1 MVLPIIGAVVGAG
14 LNMASSAAQTSAQ
27 NDAIRA
33 QNQAT
38 MDNYRAQLRI
48 RDKRYK
54 QDQNIYANK
63 LGTYN
68 LQLQENELAA
78 SKAYASQQTRLY
90 NLYKSYAF
98 GLQDA
103 QIQRV
108 ANEGKGAASGKS
120 GRSIQRLDRAAE
132 RLFLR
137 TKAKGLATLKSGN
150 IAFDTATRNIS
161 DQLRISNRN
170 AWTNVSVAPLQPE
183 PLEVPV
189 QQQGVNSTV
198 AGLSML
204 SSGISGAQQG
214 YGLGTNLDSFFN
226 G

>member
-1 MVLPIIGAVVGAG
+1 MVLPIIGAVIGGG
-14 LNMASSAAQTSAQ
+14 LSMASSAAQTSAQ

-33 QNQAT
+33 QNEAK
-38 MDNYRAQLRI
+38 MSNYKTQLRI

-68 LQLQENELAA
+68 LQLRENELAA
-78 SKAYASQQTRLY
+78 SKAYASQQQRM
-90 NLYKSYAF
+90 NDLYKSYAF
-98 GLQDA
+98 GLFDE
-103 QIQRV
+103 QIKMTSN
-108 ANEGKGAASGKS
+108 AGKAAAAGKT
-120 GRSIQRLDRAAE
+120 GRSAARLNRASE
-132 RLFLR
+132 RVFLR
-137 TKAKGLATLKSGN
+137 SKAKGLATLKSGA
-150 IAFDTATRNIS
+150 IAQDVASRSIA

-170 AWTNVSVAPLQPE
+170 AWTSVAIAPLQPE

-189 QQQGVNSTV
+189 QAPGVNSTV

-214 YGLGTNLDSFFN
+214 YGFGTNLDTLFN